1 MQQYFIFPLS
11 ALFLF
16 TLGGVAVAEG
26 STNAEETNQY
36 PAEFVRD
43 YQQECMQ
50 TSLKEGL
57 AEAEAKDLCSCTID
71 EFSRQYSLE
80 EFKQLTAASATDKAS
95 ETALVEV
102 GQFCFEQ
109 ILYAE

>member
-1 MQQYFIFPLS
+1 MQYFVFPLS
-11 ALFLF
+11 VLLLIAS
-16 TLGGVAVAEG
+16 GRVVIAEG
-26 STNAEETNQY
+26 STNAREANQY

-50 TSLKEGL
+50 TSLEEGL
-57 AEAEAKDLCSCTID
+57 AEAEAKSLCSCTID

-80 EFKQLTAASATDKAS
+80 EFKELTAASATDRAS
-95 ETALVEV
+95 EATLIEV
-102 GQFCFEQ
+102 GQFCFEE